1 MESCG
6 ASADRLYFC
15 RLTKLVPISCVAMLV
30 ALSGCSIYQPP
41 PQDGLASRYRDRC
54 YIEDEHYLLADRL
67 YATLGTLGL
76 TERHLREE
84 LQWRDCEVQ
93 EALYRLSKVHGL
105 P

>member
-1 MESCG
+1 MAFRG
-6 ASADRLYFC
+6 TSAGLSPLGRLA
-15 RLTKLVPISCVAMLV
+15 RLVPASFVALALV
-30 ALSGCSIYQPP
+30 LSGCSTYRPLP
-41 PQDGLASRYRDRC
+41 KDGPAFRYRDRC
-54 YIEDEHYLLADRL
+54 FIEDEHFLLADRL
-67 YATLGTLGL
+67 YATQGTLHL